1 MKIII
6 TESQYNF
13 IKRRYLFV
21 RQLLDREL
29 YDQVPCYYRNSGYGF
44 NGYLE
49 AVLEGVT
56 EFVVQEYH
64 NLYDMDEGEYDEKH
78 YEIYGDLEVLFGD
91 EIKDFYVNKDCT
103 EYEENMNRNEDNNN

>member
-29 YDQVPCYYRNSGYGF
+29 EDQVPCYYRTIGTGF
-44 NGYLE
+44 SSYRQ
-49 AVLEGVT
+49 AVLESVT
-56 EFVVQEYH
+56 EFVMQEYH
-64 NLYDMDEGEYDEKH
+64 DFFDMDEGESDERF
-78 YEIYGDLEVLFGD
+78 YTIYSNLEDLFDE
-91 EIKDFYVNKDCT
+91 EIKEYYDNVDCT
-103 EYEENMNRNEDNNN
+103 EYEETLKQI